1 MNLLVIETATTIC
14 GIAYFKDGKCEYS
27 IEENIPRLHAENLP
41 LYYQKLIDETNLD
54 LTNLDG
60 IAVSIGPGSFTGLR
74 IGLSYAKGLAYSHS
88 LPIVPVP
95 TLHSLAVG
103 SKSKNNITILLH
115 SHSGIFF
122 HQKFLWES
130 PELISMQH
138 PVAGSLEKLLESID
152 KSSKIFYFGGDKHL
166 SLFKHHDMQSVLPSV
181 KWIGALA
188 ETYFQEWKED
198 DPKRL
203 VPEYISPFK
212 THTKAIR

>member
-1 MNLLVIETATTIC
+1 MNLLAIETATTIC
-14 GIAYFKDGKCEYS
+14 GVAYFENGKCVSSVEN
-27 IEENIPRLHAENLP
+27 NIPRAHAETLP
-41 LYYQKLIDETNLD
+41 LYFQQLARKIDLNLD
-54 LTNLDG
+54 ELDG

-103 SKSKNNITILLH
+103 SKSEKNVTILLH
-115 SHSGIFF
+115 SHSDIFF

-130 PELISMQH
+130 PELVSMQH
-138 PVAGSLEKLLESID
+138 PVAGSLEKLLESVD

-166 SLFKHHDMQSVLPSV
+166 SLFKHHDVQSAIPSV